1 MAKILETKYD
11 SQADAKVCEVAYES
25 QADLCWFEVHHATQA
40 LGDAVWCL
48 VDYEQQASFRIH
60 WVKYESQADLK
71 VHKVK
76 YAEQAGWRNPNHRL
90 RGKLG

>member
-1 MAKILETKYD
+1 M
-11 SQADAKVCEVAYES
+11 
-25 QADLCWFEVHHATQA
+25 
-40 LGDAVWCL
+40 

-76 YAEQAGWRNPNHRL
+76 YAEQAGWRNPNHKL